1 MSDYESL
8 LEKLAEIDVRPFRDH
23 LNKGAYV
30 VRRQLPD
37 VLVVRAESFY
47 RDDWETAHLV
57 GGIVAES
64 SG

>member
-1 MSDYESL
+1 
-8 LEKLAEIDVRPFRDH
+8 
-23 LNKGAYV
+23 V
-30 VRRQLPD
+30 VWHQLPD

>member
-30 VRRQLPD
+30 VWHQLPD
-37 VLVVRAESFY
+37 DPVVKVVPFY
-47 RDDWETAHLV
+47 HDDWDRLLKRFR
-57 GGIVAES
+57 
-64 SG
+64 